1 MIEKIKVTT
10 ILGTRPE
17 IIRLAEISKK
27 FDQFFEHR
35 IIHTGQNSSTSLSDI
50 FFDDLG
56 LRKPD
61 VSLGILSNNLGD
73 FFGQLFPALQ
83 LEFTNNRPD
92 AVVILGDTNSS
103 LASILARRLHIP
115 IYHLEAG
122 NRSFDLNVPE
132 EINRKIID
140 HTSDF
145 NLCYTSHA
153 ARNLQSE
160 GIHSRFVSVIGSP
173 LREVLNSYNK
183 KISNAKVL
191 SRLGLTPNEYFLVSL
206 HRQENIDNPIRL
218 SCLVDCL
225 NLLANEY
232 KILIVVSAHPRFIDK
247 ISQIEQKLDGLIS
260 FQEPFSFTD
269 YVRLQLSSRLVV
281 SDSGS
286 VSEEASILGFNAVTL
301 RDSMER
307 PEALEAGT
315 IIMSGT
321 EPSLFIQSVRI
332 ALQSQG
338 PRECPIDYK
347 ISDTSTRVVNFIIS
361 TIGQVK
367 LWQGLR

>member
-1 MIEKIKVTT
+1 MEKIKVTT

-27 FDQFFEHR
+27 FDQLFDHR
-35 IIHTGQNSSTSLSDI
+35 IIHTGQNKTANLSDI
-50 FFDDLG
+50 FFEDLG

-61 VSLGILSNNLGD
+61 ASLGISSSNLGE

-83 LEFTNNRPD
+83 LEFTKNRPD

-103 LASILARRLHIP
+103 LAAILARRMHIP

-132 EINRKIID
+132 EINRKIVD
-140 HTSDF
+140 HASDF
-145 NLCYTSHA
+145 NLCYTNHA

-160 GIHSRFVSVIGSP
+160 GMHSRFISVIGSP
-173 LREVLNSYNK
+173 LNEVLNSCSE
-183 KISNAKVL
+183 KISNSKVL
-191 SRLGLTPNEYFLVSL
+191 SELGLEVNKYFLVSL
-206 HRQENIDNPIRL
+206 HRQENIDSPIRL
-218 SCLVDCL
+218 QSLIDCL
-225 NLLANEY
+225 NLLASEF
-232 KILIVVSAHPRFIDK
+232 KIPIVVSAHPRFVDKVAQIDK
-247 ISQIEQKLDGLIS
+247 KLDSLIS

-269 YVRLQLSSRLVV
+269 YIKLQLSSHLVL

-307 PEALEAGT
+307 PEALESGA

-321 EPSLFIQSVRI
+321 EPTLFIQSVRI
-332 ALQSQG
+332 ALQNQG
-338 PRECPIDYK
+338 PRGCPVDYQ

-367 LWQGLR
+367 FWQGLR

>member
-1 MIEKIKVTT
+1 MEKIKITT

-35 IIHTGQNSSTSLSDI
+35 VIHTGQNKSANLSDI
-50 FFDDLG
+50 FFKDLS

-73 FFGQLFPALQ
+73 FLGQLFPALQ
-83 LEFTNNRPD
+83 IEFTNNRPD
-92 AVVILGDTNSS
+92 ALVILGDTNSS
-103 LASILARRLHIP
+103 LAAILARRMQIP
-115 IYHLEAG
+115 VYHLEAG

-132 EINRKIID
+132 EINRKIVD
-140 HTSDF
+140 HASDF
-145 NLCYTSHA
+145 NLCYTNHA

-173 LREVLNSYNK
+173 LREVLDFNSE
-183 KISNAKVL
+183 KISKSKIL
-191 SRLGLTPNEYFLVSL
+191 SKLGLSAKQYFLVSL

-218 SCLVDCL
+218 NALIHCL
-225 NLLANEY
+225 NLLAGEY
-232 KILIVVSAHPRFIDK
+232 KMPIIVSAHPRFADK
-247 ISQIEQKLDGLIS
+247 VSQIGEKIDGLIS
-260 FQEPFSFTD
+260 FQEPFAFTD
-269 YVRLQLSSRLVV
+269 YIKLQISSHLVL

-286 VSEEASILGFNAVTL
+286 VSEEAAILGFKAVTV

-307 PEALEAGT
+307 PEAIESGT

-321 EPSLFIQSVRI
+321 QPSLFLQSVRI
-332 ALQSQG
+332 ALLNKGSS
-338 PRECPIDYK
+338 ECPEDYQ
-347 ISDTSTRVVNFIIS
+347 IADSSTRVINFIVS
-361 TIGQVK
+361 TLGQVK
-367 LWQGLR
+367 FWQGLR